1 MSLFSNRKFHFHKYL
16 TKPKPKIESILFL
29 IRVSWHSCVLKNNNV
44 QLLPWFQLTPKKKKK
59 KKNLILMVE
68 SNIWQPLWL
77 LWMCFDPKESLSKEF
92 EMTIVGKLLIALVSK
107 GNSLGIKGPFN

>member
-1 MSLFSNRKFHFHKYL
+1 M
-16 TKPKPKIESILFL
+16 I
-29 IRVSWHSCVLKNNNV
+29 
-44 QLLPWFQLTPKKKKK
+44 
-59 KKNLILMVE
+59 E